1 MEAAGRRSGPPIC
14 RGPARLGKLGHG
26 LGVSGMRAKSEK
38 IKNFPSFVRK
48 KIDQRFRRPHG
59 IGFPTVISTAFSQ
72 GKGSAMTIEGEHFV
86 FFCQFVDFKM
96 IRCLFEK
103 LVIFLGVDFF
113 IHFPFGIID
122 SLLDLKLEKKK
133 SCFSKFKHR

>member
-1 MEAAGRRSGPPIC
+1 LPRPGATWKIGPWAGGVGYARQKRKNKDFSFIC
-14 RGPARLGKLGHG
+14 QK
-26 LGVSGMRAKSEK
+26 
-38 IKNFPSFVRK
+38 K

-133 SCFSKFKHR
+133 AAFQNSSTDKQGLVK